1 MAATSTAADTRRRS
15 AKKCANVSPVSSG
28 VSPNSTSRSSISP
41 FGASLPWRA
50 ASPVRTA
57 SPVPRGGSCTTLCA
71 GSTRRATASIR
82 GPITTTVAAGRS
94 GVSAAN
100 RCAIIGR
107 PATGCKTLGIAD
119 FIRVPPP
126 AARMMAAKPDWLIDC
141 GPNQTISAGCTVA
154 QRRRVYNTQIVA
166 NCSPTT
172 QRLSRDNARRAGS
185 RRWRSDRRRPAEA
198 AQELTTAASP
208 IIATVA
214 GDRKIGHRHNQE
226 RCRPFCS
233 LPRPGRRIA
242 ATRTGSD
249 PS

>member
-126 AARMMAAKPDWLIDC
+126 AARMMAAKPDWLIDLARIR
-141 GPNQTISAGCTVA
+141 QSAPVALLRSGAESTTHRLLRTVA
-154 QRRRVYNTQIVA
+154 QPRRGCRG
-166 NCSPTT
+166 TT
-172 QRLSRDNARRAGS
+172 RNRRLAGGS
-185 RRWRSDRRRPAEA
+185 AP
-198 AQELTTAASP
+198 TAARSP
-208 IIATVA
+208 
-214 GDRKIGHRHNQE
+214 K
-226 RCRPFCS
+226 S
-233 LPRPGRRIA
+233 A